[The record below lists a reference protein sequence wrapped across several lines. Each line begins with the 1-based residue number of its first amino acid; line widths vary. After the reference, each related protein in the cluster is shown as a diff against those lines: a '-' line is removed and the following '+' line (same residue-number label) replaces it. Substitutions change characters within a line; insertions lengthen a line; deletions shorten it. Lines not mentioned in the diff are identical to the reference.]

1 MVPPLRPGFA
11 EPPLLPPEGEG
22 KEPGWGGANVR
33 NRWRA
38 AHQPC
43 TKTALACG
51 KPPPIRRIA
60 SLPACETG
68 GMHKRAKPRLP
79 YRLRSEG
86 WWLVDPPRAKP
97 AAIVI
102 PFVRPHRARKIHGR
116 GPPIFRRYP

>member
-1 MVPPLRPGFA
+1 MAGSAPALHENCTRLRKTSSDPPHRFP
-11 EPPLLPPEGEG
+11 
-22 KEPGWGGANVR
+22 
-33 NRWRA
+33 
-38 AHQPC
+38 
-43 TKTALACG
+43 
-51 KPPPIRRIA
+51 A
-60 SLPACETG
+60 SLRDRRHAQASKT
-68 GMHKRAKPRLP
+68 RLP